1 MKIQEFSTYRLIKGE
16 DLNHHGTLFA
26 GRGAEWFVES
36 GFIAASSLLNP
47 RNLICVK
54 IHGMSFTAPA
64 RAGETVCY
72 TSKVVLAGT
81 SSLVAHIH
89 VTKTNLSEV
98 LVSGFI
104 TFVHV
109 TEHTRPCPHNII
121 MEAEREEDIRLQ
133 EEARLLKK

>member
-1 MKIQEFSTYRLIKGE
+1 MKIQEFTTHRLIKGE

-36 GFIAASSLLNP
+36 GFIAASSILNP

-54 IHGMSFTAPA
+54 IHGMSFLAPA
-64 RAGETVCY
+64 RAGESICY
-72 TSKVVLAGT
+72 TSKIVFAGT
-81 SSLVAHIH
+81 SSLIAHVQ
-89 VTKTNLSEV
+89 VTKTSLPAI

-109 TEHTRPCPHNII
+109 NEHTRPCPHNITI
-121 MEAEREEDIRLQ
+121 EAEKKEDIRLQ
-133 EEARLLKK
+133 DEARLLKK